1 MYCNNYFS
9 SPHTHTSFVHT
20 HYNTEMEREERS
32 RELPFRA
39 ERQSQEEMRRRE
51 ELQQRVVEAE
61 RRAQEES
68 RRADQAQQRATE
80 MEWRAR
86 EMEGR
91 VREEN
96 ARANSAEQG
105 SRQMAGRVREM
116 EGRVREENARAN
128 RAEQGSRQL
137 EGRVREMEGRVG
149 EESERANRAEQGSR
163 QLAGRVREMEGRV
176 REENARANRAEQGS
190 RQLEGRVREMEGR
203 VGEESERANRAEQGS
218 RQLEGR
224 LREMEGRVREM
235 EGRVRE
241 MEGRVREESERAN
254 RAEREANRR
263 VTDVEQA
270 AQHDRERAQVLQQQL
285 HDAEAR
291 LRAADF
297 WVVQSDDV
305 HLTDEE
311 IGRGGWA
318 VVKVAHFRGLRVA
331 AKSLHEDLVYPY
343 HRNIFQREM
352 SFAAK
357 LRHPNLLQFIGAT
370 VEPAMIILTEVMPT
384 SLRALVNRTRLTNKQ
399 IVSIA
404 LDVARALNYLH
415 LMRPH
420 PILHRD
426 LSSAN
431 VLLEPTPDDGWRAKV
446 SDYGTANF
454 SQYLRTENPGSPVYS
469 APEARNPDLQS
480 AKMDIYSFGV
490 LLIEMCTSEFPV
502 PEMRPRL
509 IPTIAH
515 AQLVALIR
523 SCLAPDRHQRPRCS
537 VVIERLDAIEL

>member
-1 MYCNNYFS
+1 M
-9 SPHTHTSFVHT
+9 HT
-20 HYNTEMEREERS
+20 HYDTEIEREERS
-32 RELPFRA
+32 RGV
-39 ERQSQEEMRRRE
+39 
-51 ELQQRVVEAE
+51 QRVVEAE

-68 RRADQAQQRATE
+68 RRADQAQQRA
-80 MEWRAR
+80 
-86 EMEGR
+86 
-91 VREEN
+91 REESE
-96 ARANSAEQG
+96 RANRAEQG

-116 EGRVREENARAN
+116 EGRVRE
-128 RAEQGSRQL
+128 
-137 EGRVREMEGRVG
+137 MEGRVM
-149 EESERANRAEQGSR
+149 EEGERANRAEQ
-163 QLAGRVREMEGRV
+163 
-176 REENARANRAEQGS
+176 
-190 RQLEGRVREMEGR
+190 
-203 VGEESERANRAEQGS
+203 
-218 RQLEGR
+218 
-224 LREMEGRVREM
+224 
-235 EGRVRE
+235 
-241 MEGRVREESERAN
+241 
-254 RAEREANRR
+254 EANRR

-270 AQHDRERAQVLQQQL
+270 AQHDRERAQVLQQQVDEL
-285 HDAEAR
+285 ESR

-331 AKSLHEDLVYPY
+331 AKCLHEDLVYPY

-384 SLRALVNRTRLTNKQ
+384 SLRALVNRTRLNNKQ

-431 VLLEPTPDDGWRAKV
+431 VLLEPTPEDCWRAKV

-469 APEARNPDLQS
+469 APEAHNPNLQS

>member
-1 MYCNNYFS
+1 MQECSMLFHCSDSDVFICFTLFFLSYVYTYTMYSVYVFLYLLILS
-9 SPHTHTSFVHT
+9 T
-20 HYNTEMEREERS
+20 HYNTEIEREERS

-68 RRADQAQQRATE
+68 RRANQAQQ
-80 MEWRAR
+80 RAR

-91 VREEN
+91 VRDEN

-105 SRQMAGRVREM
+105 SW
-116 EGRVREENARAN
+116 
-128 RAEQGSRQL
+128 QL
-137 EGRVREMEGRVG
+137 
-149 EESERANRAEQGSR
+149 
-163 QLAGRVREMEGRV
+163 
-176 REENARANRAEQGS
+176 
-190 RQLEGRVREMEGR
+190 
-203 VGEESERANRAEQGS
+203 
-218 RQLEGR
+218 
-224 LREMEGRVREM
+224 EGRVREM

-241 MEGRVREESERAN
+241 MEGRVGEESERAN

-270 AQHDRERAQVLQQQL
+270 AQHDRERAQVLQQQVDEL
-285 HDAEAR
+285 EAR

-331 AKSLHEDLVYPY
+331 AKCLYKELVYPY
-343 HRNIFQREM
+343 HREIFQREM

-431 VLLEPTPDDGWRAKV
+431 VLLEPTPEDGWRAKV

-454 SQYLRTENPGSPVYS
+454 SQCLQTVNPGSPVYS
-469 APEARNPDLQS
+469 APEAHNPEMQS

-490 LLIEMCTSEFPV
+490 LLIEMCTSRFPE
-502 PEMRPRL
+502 PSLRPRL

-537 VVIERLDAIEL
+537 VVIERLDVIEL

>member
-1 MYCNNYFS
+1 M
-9 SPHTHTSFVHT
+9 HT

-32 RELPFRA
+32 RGLPFRA

-68 RRADQAQQRATE
+68 RRADQAQQRARELEGRATE
-80 MEWRAR
+80 T
-86 EMEGR
+86 EGR
-91 VREEN
+91 VREE
-96 ARANSAEQG
+96 SE
-105 SRQMAGRVREM
+105 
-116 EGRVREENARAN
+116 RAN

-137 EGRVREMEGRVG
+137 EGRVREMEGRT
-149 EESERANRAEQGSR
+149 
-163 QLAGRVREMEGRV
+163 
-176 REENARANRAEQGS
+176 
-190 RQLEGRVREMEGR
+190 
-203 VGEESERANRAEQGS
+203 
-218 RQLEGR
+218 
-224 LREMEGRVREM
+224 
-235 EGRVRE
+235 RE

-254 RAEREANRR
+254 RAEQEANRR

-270 AQHDRERAQVLQQQL
+270 AQHDRERAQVLQQQVDEL
-285 HDAEAR
+285 EAR

-305 HLTDEE
+305 RLTDEE

-331 AKSLHEDLVYPY
+331 AKCLYEELVYPY
-343 HRNIFQREM
+343 HREIFQREM

-384 SLRALVNRTRLTNKQ
+384 SLRALINRTRLTNKQ

-431 VLLEPTPDDGWRAKV
+431 VLLEPTPEDGWRAKV
-446 SDYGTANF
+446 SDYRTANF
-454 SQYLRTENPGSPVYS
+454 SQCLQTVNPGSPVYS
-469 APEARNPDLQS
+469 APEAHNPEMQS

-490 LLIEMCTSEFPV
+490 LLIEMCTSRFPE
-502 PEMRPRL
+502 PSLRPRL

-523 SCLAPDRHQRPRCS
+523 SCLAPDRDQRPCCS
-537 VVIERLDAIEL
+537 VVIERLDAIQC

>member
-1 MYCNNYFS
+1 M
-9 SPHTHTSFVHT
+9 HT
-20 HYNTEMEREERS
+20 HYNTEIEREERS
-32 RELPFRA
+32 RGLPFRA
-39 ERQSQEEMRRRE
+39 EQQSQEVMQRKE
-51 ELQQRVVEAE
+51 ELQQRVVKVE
-61 RRAQEES
+61 RWAQEET
-68 RRADQAQQRATE
+68 RRADQAQQRV
-80 MEWRAR
+80 R

-91 VREEN
+91 VREESQ
-96 ARANSAEQG
+96 RANRAEQG
-105 SRQMAGRVREM
+105 SRQFEERVREMEGRVREKSARANRAEQGSRLL

-137 EGRVREMEGRVG
+137 EGRVREMD
-149 EESERANRAEQGSR
+149 
-163 QLAGRVREMEGRV
+163 GRV
-176 REENARANRAEQGS
+176 REESERVNRSERGS
-190 RQLEGRVREMEGR
+190 KQLEGRVREMEGR
-203 VGEESERANRAEQGS
+203 VT
-218 RQLEGR
+218 
-224 LREMEGRVREM
+224 EMDGRVREM
-235 EGRVRE
+235 EGRVTE
-241 MEGRVREESERAN
+241 MDGRVREESERAN
-254 RAEREANRR
+254 RAGQEANRR

-270 AQHDRERAQVLQQQL
+270 AQHDRERAQELQQQL
-285 HDAEAR
+285 HYAEAR
-291 LRAADF
+291 LRAVDF

-305 HLTDEE
+305 HLSDEE

-331 AKSLHEDLVYPY
+331 AKCLHEDLVYPY

-384 SLRALVNRTRLTNKQ
+384 SLRALVNRNRLTNKQ

-431 VLLEPTPDDGWRAKV
+431 VLLEATPEDGWRAKV

-454 SQYLRTENPGSPVYS
+454 LQYLKTENPGSPVYS

-490 LLIEMCTSEFPV
+490 LLIEMCTSQFPV

-509 IPTIAH
+509 ILTVAH
-515 AQLVALIR
+515 AQLVSIIR
-523 SCLAPDRHQRPRCS
+523 LCLAPDRHQRPRCS
-537 VVIERLDAIEL
+537 VVIERLDAIEP